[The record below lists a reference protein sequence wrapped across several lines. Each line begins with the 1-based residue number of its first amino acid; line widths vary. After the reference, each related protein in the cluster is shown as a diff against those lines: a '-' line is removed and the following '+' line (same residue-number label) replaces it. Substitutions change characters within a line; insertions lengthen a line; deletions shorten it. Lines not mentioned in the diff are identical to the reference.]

1 MRLFIVPSIISVA
14 ALAAAFLWGGVQ
26 MLFLVGLLA
35 VLETT
40 LSFDNAVVNAKVLA
54 QMDAVWQRR
63 FLTWGILIA
72 VFGTRFVLP
81 VLIVAAAA
89 GLSPIF
95 VTQLALFDPAA
106 YGQHLAAAHVSI
118 AAFGSAFLLM
128 VSLKYFFNTQKTV
141 HWIDMIEKR
150 LPRWGGI
157 EAIEIA
163 IVLVALLL
171 CAFLVPAEAAA
182 LLMAGIIG
190 IVLFIFIEGIAQ
202 SFAMEGASAAGGA
215 ALFVYLNV
223 LDSAFSLDGVVGAFA
238 VTSALPA
245 IIMGLGIGAIFVRT
259 FTVALVRAKTL
270 ESLPYLEHG
279 AHWAILGLA
288 LAMLVGIFV
297 HVPETITGLVGLVFV
312 AFAYWSSRKAIQ
324 RAQ

>member
-245 IIMGLGIGAIFVRT
+245 IIMGLGIGALFVRT